1 MLADKLQILLA
12 AGASPTTL
20 NSQASSLIYRIAT
33 LTTMSGR
40 YSLVVQAAHFYCCV
54 AL

>member
-1 MLADKLQILLA
+1 LFTDKLQILLA
-12 AGASPTTL
+12 TCTSPTTL
-20 NSQASSLIYRIAT
+20 NGQASSLIYGIAT

-40 YSLVVQAAHFYCCV
+40 YSLVVQAAHFYCGV